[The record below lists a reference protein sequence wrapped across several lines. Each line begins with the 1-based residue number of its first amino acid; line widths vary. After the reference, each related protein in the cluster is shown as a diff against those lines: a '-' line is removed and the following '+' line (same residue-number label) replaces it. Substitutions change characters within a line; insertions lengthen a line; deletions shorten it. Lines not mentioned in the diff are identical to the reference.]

1 LSSGDEGGLLVGLSR
16 RDAAPGMS
24 ASSEHVLQERGFDV
38 VAALFGTPDAAPGKL
53 PDAAL
58 ALLMHGMILDFVAR
72 RLPGPGSE
80 VLAQEIRFA
89 MDPAVGDNVVI
100 AGSIAARPAE
110 DTASIALTVD
120 CARGRLAEGSVLV
133 RLPAEAVTLRPEARP
148 DIILHSHRHL
158 ERLMESAARAP
169 ALTAAVAW
177 PCDRDSLL
185 GPLQAM
191 RAGGFNPIL
200 VGPRAEMER
209 AAAAAGV
216 SLDGAE
222 LVEAATPV
230 EAAAAAV
237 KLCKDGAAGA
247 LMKGSLHTDEL
258 MGAVVSRE
266 GGLRTARRISHVFAM
281 DVPSYPKALFVTDA
295 AINIEPDLMTKVDI
309 VQNAVDMLR
318 ALGNPQPKVAIL
330 SAVETVNPKIP
341 GTLDAAL
348 LCKMAD
354 RGQITGALLDGPL
367 AFDNAISRAAAQIKK
382 IVSPVAG
389 EADILVVPDLEAG
402 NMLAK
407 QLSYLAGADSAGIV
421 LGAKVPIILTSRAD
435 SVASRL
441 ASIALARLLAA
452 AKGTGA

>member
-1 LSSGDEGGLLVGLSR
+1 MTRREEGRLLIGLSR
-16 RDAAPGMS
+16 RDAAPGLTVT
-24 ASSEHVLQERGFDV
+24 AEHALQERAFDV
-38 VAALFGTPDAAPGKL
+38 VAALFGAPDGDRGRL

-58 ALLMHGMILDFVAR
+58 ALLVHGIILDFIAT
-72 RLPGPGSE
+72 RLPGPGAE
-80 VLAQEIRFA
+80 VLSEDVRFA
-89 MDPAVGDNVVI
+89 MDPAVGDQVVVSGTL
-100 AGSIAARPAE
+100 ASRPSE
-110 DTASIALTVD
+110 DTATIALTVD
-120 CARGRLAEGSVLV
+120 CARGRLAEGTVQV
-133 RLPAEAVTLRPEARP
+133 RLPAEPVTLRPEARP
-148 DIILHSHRHL
+148 EIILHRHRHL
-158 ERLMESAARAP
+158 ERLMATAADSP
-169 ALTAAVAW
+169 ALSAAVAW
-177 PCDRDSLL
+177 PCDHDSLL

-191 RAGGFNPIL
+191 RDGGLKPIL
-200 VGPRAEMER
+200 VGPRAEMEK

-230 EAAAAAV
+230 EAAMAAV
-237 KLCKDGAAGA
+237 KLCKDGAAEA

-266 GGLRTARRISHVFAM
+266 GGLRTSRRISHVFAM

-295 AINIEPDLMTKVDI
+295 AINIAPDLMTKLDI
-309 VQNAVDMLR
+309 VQNAVDMLH
-318 ALGNPQPKVAIL
+318 ALGNPLPKVAIL

-367 AFDNAISRAAAQIKK
+367 AFDNAISRAAAKIKK

-389 EADILVVPDLEAG
+389 DADILMVPDLESG

-407 QLSYLAGADSAGIV
+407 QLSYLAGAASAGIV
-421 LGAKVPIILTSRAD
+421 LGARVPIILTSRAD
-435 SVASRL
+435 SVESRL
-441 ASIALARLLAA
+441 ASIALARLLVA
-452 AKGTGA
+452 AKRGGA

>member
-1 LSSGDEGGLLVGLSR
+1 MENSAALVGLSR
-16 RDAAPGMS
+16 GNAAPGL
-24 ASSEHVLQERGFDV
+24 AATAEHELQERGFDI
-38 VAALFGTPDAAPGKL
+38 VAALFGTPDAEPGKL

-58 ALLMHGMILDFVAR
+58 ALLMHGIILDFVAR
-72 RLPGPGSE
+72 RLPGPGCE
-80 VLAQEIRFA
+80 VLEERIRFVA
-89 MDPAVGDNVVI
+89 DPAVGDRVVVT
-100 AGSIAARPAE
+100 GSIASRPSAE
-110 DTASIALTVD
+110 TATIAIAVD
-120 CARGRLAEGSVLV
+120 CARGRLADGTVEV
-133 RLPAEAVTLRPEARP
+133 RLPAEPVTLRPEARP

-158 ERLMESAARAP
+158 ERLMARAAAAP
-169 ALTAAVAW
+169 ALAAAVAW

-191 RAGGFNPIL
+191 RAGGFRPIL
-200 VGPRAEMER
+200 VGPRAAMEQ
-209 AAAAAGV
+209 AAAAGGV
-216 SLDGAE
+216 TLEGCE
-222 LVEAATPV
+222 IIEAATPP
-230 EAAAAAV
+230 EAAAAAAR
-237 KLCKDGAAGA
+237 LCRDGAAQA

-258 MGAVVSRE
+258 MAAIVARE
-266 GGLRTARRISHVFAM
+266 AGLRTARRISHVFAM
-281 DVPSYPKALFVTDA
+281 DVPSYSKALFITDA
-295 AINIEPDLMTKVDI
+295 AINITPDLMTKADI
-309 VQNAVDMLR
+309 VQNAVDMLH
-318 ALGNPQPKVAIL
+318 ALGNTMPKVAIL

-389 EADILVVPDLEAG
+389 DADILVVPDLEAG

-421 LGAKVPIILTSRAD
+421 LGAKVPVILTSRAD

-441 ASIALARLLAA
+441 ASIALARLLVSAA
-452 AKGTGA
+452 MRGKA

>member
-1 LSSGDEGGLLVGLSR
+1 MSSRDEIAPLIGLSR

-24 ASSEHVLQERGFDV
+24 ATSEHVLQQRGFDV
-38 VAALFGTPDAAPGKL
+38 VAALFGTPNAEPAKL

-58 ALLMHGMILDFVAR
+58 ALLMHGIILDFLAR
-72 RLPGPGSE
+72 RMPGPGSE
-80 VLAQEIRFA
+80 MLSQEIRFV
-89 MDPAVGDNVVI
+89 MDPAVGDTVLVSGTL
-100 AGSIAARPAE
+100 ASRPAE
-110 DTASIALTVD
+110 DTAKVVLTVD

-133 RLPAEAVTLRPEARP
+133 RLPEETVTLRPETRP
-148 DIILHSHRHL
+148 DIILHTHRHL

-169 ALTAAVAW
+169 TLTAAVAW

-191 RAGGFNPIL
+191 RDGALRPIL
-200 VGPRAEMER
+200 VGPRGEIEK

-216 SLDGAE
+216 SLQGAE
-222 LVEAATPV
+222 VVDAATPV
-230 EAAAAAV
+230 EAAVAAV
-237 KLCKDGAAGA
+237 KLCRAGAAEA

-258 MGAVVSRE
+258 MSAVVSRE

-295 AINIEPDLMTKVDI
+295 AINIAPDLTTKVDI

-389 EADILVVPDLEAG
+389 DADILVVPDLEAG
-402 NMLAK
+402 NMVAK

-452 AKGTGA
+452 AKEKAA